1 MNIFIEINI
10 FMQLFVWILIQIT
23 ISILI
28 VWAGHHVWNYIKDTY
43 STKKTKDLVNV
54 QVQKYKKMMQ
64 ELQETAHKHETQY
77 IEDSEKDLLD
87 QRLTDFILESGSK
100 I

>member
-1 MNIFIEINI
+1 
-10 FMQLFVWILIQIT
+10 MQLFVWILIQIT

-64 ELQETAHKHETQY
+64 ELQETTHKPEIQY
-77 IEDSEKDLLD
+77 IQDSEKDLLD
-87 QRLTDFILESGSK
+87 QRLTDFMMQSGSNL
-100 I
+100 